1 MRWKLIAWVIG
12 LLVVVAFM
20 SFNLDNR
27 SDISFGFQV
36 IEAVPVFAATFVAFA
51 IGVVVGIAA
60 TLGSA
65 HKKPKA
71 APTVGPPEAPEPSAP
86 TGKRRRSGR
95 KHEQDHADTNAT
107 EEP

>member
-36 IEAVPVFAATFVAFA
+36 IEDVPVFAGTFVAFA
-51 IGVVVGIAA
+51 IGVLVGITA

-65 HKKPKA
+65 RKKPNV
-71 APTVGPPEAPEPSAP
+71 APAVEPPAP

-95 KHEQDHADTNAT
+95 THEQNDIDTNVT
-107 EEP
+107 EKL

>member
-36 IEAVPVFAATFVAFA
+36 IEAVPVFAATFVAF
-51 IGVVVGIAA
+51 
-60 TLGSA
+60 GSA

-107 EEP
+107 EKP